1 MSHQSFR
8 KKTRT
13 VLTNMDFK
21 FIQSENKIN
30 KIKNYDNKNNNVTY
44 LNSSNNCKAC
54 GHDCSFDIETKRVIP
69 LEKHH
74 VTYFPQRVA
83 FVHTECHFAIHHK
96 GFRADLKK
104 YDDGDSRKFYDL
116 EKKLSKENRWGT
128 AA

>member
-44 LNSSNNCKAC
+44 LNSPNNCKAC
-54 GHDCSFDIETKRVIP
+54 GHDCSFDIETKRVIS

-83 FVHTECHFAIHHK
+83 FVHTECHFAIHHR
-96 GFRADLKK
+96 GLKPNLIE
-104 YDDGDSRKFYDL
+104 YEEGDGREFHI
-116 EKKLSKENRWGT
+116 EKKKSSGSIGSIT
-128 AA
+128 A

>member
-8 KKTRT
+8 KKTRK
-13 VLTNMDFK
+13 VLTNMDLK
-21 FIQSENKIN
+21 FIQSSIKKNKIYGE
-30 KIKNYDNKNNNVTY
+30 KY
-44 LNSSNNCKAC
+44 LNSPNNCKAC
-54 GHDCSFDIETKRVIP
+54 GHGCAFDISSRREEP
-69 LEKHH
+69 LSQHH
-74 VTYFPQRVA
+74 ISYFPEKIV
-83 FVHTECHFAIHHK
+83 FVHVSCHFAIHHK